1 MFPSIDGRKKR
12 YPTKNPL
19 HRNCWIYKRFL
30 ELAERLDSLASAGED
45 TENVESDLKKI
56 NVSMFDSDETGY
68 WVDMQGIRVVY
79 RKNKMNR
86 TKS

>member
-45 TENVESDLKKI
+45 TENVESDLKR
-56 NVSMFDSDETGY
+56 SMSVCLIATRLVIGLICKEFVLFIGR
-68 WVDMQGIRVVY
+68 IR
-79 RKNKMNR
+79 
-86 TKS
+86 